1 MDLKAPNWHGRL
13 KIEGIANDHRLSG
26 SIQQMLG
33 QIMGIIIQAKART
46 NGEGAKVINITLS
59 DTPISESTIDAMR
72 RVNDAEGMILHE
84 NMATWDPNHD
94 SRPDE
99 DYVAMQM
106 RLIRESDY
114 NPVEAEYWAREAF
127 DYPPNPDDAKRLRD
141 TRWAAFRG
149 MNASVSAYEAC
160 DKKEYE
166 SLNRYCKDTYPVE
179 YGRLNLRG

>member
-1 MDLKAPNWHGRL
+1 MDLTKPGWHGML
-13 KIEGIANDHRLSG
+13 KFEGIADTVRLEG
-26 SIQQMLG
+26 TLMQML
-33 QIMGIIIQAKART
+33 IAAAPHIAAAKART
-46 NGEGAKVINITLS
+46 NQDGQNTIQFTMSSK
-59 DTPISESTIDAMR
+59 PISGVTANQIMR
-72 RVNDAEGMILHE
+72 NMDAEGMILHD
-84 NMATWDPNHD
+84 NTPTWDSNHD
-94 SRPDE
+94 PRPDE

-106 RLIRESDY
+106 RLIRELNY